1 MSVIQSIR
9 DKYAKVA
16 VIAIALALLGF
27 IMMDAFSSGNNPFA
41 SNSTKL
47 GSVNGKEINYID
59 FANKVKAQEEMA
71 QAQGY
76 EVNDATRQQIIES
89 VWNTEINSA
98 LLDEEIE
105 KLGLAIGKNEINDML
120 FGANPPAD
128 LKQGFTDPATGEFN
142 GLAARQYFEDLK
154 KSGTREQKAQ
164 MDQYLASL
172 EQQRLAEKYTS
183 LLSNSVYYAKWF
195 VEKQNTDNGLIAS
208 VSYVGIP
215 YASVNDSTVKV
226 SDDEIRAYLNEHK
239 DEFEQATETR
249 SISYVTFSAAP
260 TGADSAAALQQLQAQ
275 QAAFAATTE
284 PGNFMMQQSSAIGY
298 FDGFLAGSKIQVPN
312 KDSILTMPVGGV
324 FGPYLEGD
332 NYVLAKMVDKRTL
345 PDSVK
350 VRHILIGTVNPQTG
364 QPAIAD
370 SVAKGRADSI
380 AAAIRGG
387 ANFDTLE
394 TKYSTDQAAHQNKG
408 VMTFSSTD
416 IQGENFAKEFG
427 QFILFDGKA
436 GDKKVVKTQFGY
448 HYIEIMEHKG
458 MEPHYKVAYFAK
470 AIVPSTETDATASNA
485 ANQFAG
491 ESRDAKAFNDNYN
504 KNLKAQ
510 GLAKLIATDIKPG
523 DYSIPGLGASRE
535 LVRAIFEADNGDVLQ
550 PVRVG
555 DAYVVAT
562 VTEVVEEGELSVA
575 KARTVVE
582 PILRNRKKAAQI
594 KQKIGTISTLEAV
607 STALGQPIQ
616 NVDSLRF
623 NGERN
628 PALGY
633 ELRVLGAAFNP
644 DNKGKVVTEALEGQ
658 AGVYV
663 LRVNNIGTTPVMM
676 GSVEEQRQMMQMQA
690 RQAMMYRPPTETLK
704 ESAEIKD
711 FRAKF
716 Y

>member
-16 VIAIALALLGF
+16 VVAIALALLGF
-27 IMMDAFSSGNNPFA
+27 IMMDAFSSGNNPF
-41 SNSTKL
+41 SNNSTTL

-76 EVNDATRQQIIES
+76 DVNDATRQQIIES
-89 VWNTEINSA
+89 VWNTEVNGA
-98 LLDEEIE
+98 LLQEEIE
-105 KLGLAIGKNEINDML
+105 KLGLAIGKNEINDIL

-128 LKQGFTDPATGEFN
+128 LRQGFTDPATGQFN
-142 GLAARQYFEDLK
+142 TLAAQQYFNDLR
-154 KSGTREQKAQ
+154 KSGTKEQKAQ
-164 MDQYLASL
+164 MNQYLASL
-172 EQQRLAEKYTS
+172 EDQRLAEKYTS
-183 LLSNSVYYAKWF
+183 LLSNSVYFAKWF
-195 VEKQNTDNGLIAS
+195 VEKQNSDNSLIAS
-208 VSYVGIP
+208 VSYIGIP
-215 YASVNDSTVKV
+215 YGTISDSAVKV
-226 SDDEIRAYLNEHK
+226 SDDEIKAYLNEHK

-249 SISYVTFSAAP
+249 SISYVSFNAAP
-260 TGADSAAALQQLQAQ
+260 AAADSAAALQQVQAQ
-275 QAAFAATTE
+275 REAFAASTDPT
-284 PGNFMMQQSSAIGY
+284 NFMMQQGSAIDF
-298 FDGFLAGSKIQVPN
+298 FDGYLAGSKIQVPN
-312 KDSILTMPVGGV
+312 KDSILTLPVGGIY
-324 FGPYLEGD
+324 GPYQEGG
-332 NYVLAKMVDKRTL
+332 NYMMAKMVDKRML

-350 VRHILIGTVNPQTG
+350 ARHILIGTVNPQTG
-364 QPAIAD
+364 QPAMAD
-370 SVAKGRADSI
+370 SVAQRRADSI

-394 TKYSTDQAAHQNKG
+394 TRYSTDQAAHQNKG
-408 VMTFSSTD
+408 VMTFSSND

-427 QFILFDGKA
+427 DFILFQGKP
-436 GDKKVVKTQFGY
+436 GDKKVVKTNFGY

-458 MEPHYKVAYFAK
+458 IEQHYKVAYFAK
-470 AIVPSTETDATASNA
+470 PIVPSAETDATASNA

-491 ESRDAKAFNDNYN
+491 ESRNAAAFNDNYN

-510 GLAKLIATDIKPG
+510 GLAKLVATDIKPG
-523 DYSIPGLGASRE
+523 DYTIPGLGASRE

-550 PVRVG
+550 PKRVG
-555 DAYVVAT
+555 DAYVVAA
-562 VTEVVEEGELSVA
+562 VTEVAKEGELSVA

-594 KQKIGTISTLEAV
+594 KQKIGTITTLEAA
-607 STALGQPIQ
+607 SAAMGQPVQ
-616 NVDSLRF
+616 QVDSLRF

-633 ELRVLGAAFNP
+633 ELKVLGAAFNP
-644 DNKGKVVTEALEGQ
+644 ANKGKVVPEALEGQ

-663 LRVNNIGTTPVMM
+663 LRVDNVGTTPVMM
-676 GSVEEQRQMMQMQA
+676 GSIEEQRQMMQMQA
-690 RQAMMYRPPTETLK
+690 RQAFMYRPPTETLK

-711 FRAKF
+711 YRAKF

>member
-1 MSVIQSIR
+1 MSVIQNIR

-41 SNSTKL
+41 NNSTTL
-47 GSVNGKEINYID
+47 GSVNGKKINYVD
-59 FANKVKAQEEMA
+59 FANKVKAQEDMA
-71 QAQGY
+71 QSQGY

-89 VWNTEINSA
+89 VWNSEINTV
-98 LLDEEIE
+98 LLQEEIE
-105 KLGLAIGKNEINDML
+105 KLGLGIGKNEINSIL

-128 LKQGFTDPATGEFN
+128 LKQGFTDPATGQFN
-142 GLAARQYFEDLK
+142 TLAAQQYFNDLR
-154 KSGTREQKAQ
+154 KSGTPEQKAQ
-164 MDQYLASL
+164 MNQYLVSL
-172 EQQRLAEKYTS
+172 EEQRLAEKYTT

-195 VEKQNTDNGLIAS
+195 LEKQNTDNSLIAN
-208 VSYVGIP
+208 VSYVGVP
-215 YASVNDSTVKV
+215 YTAINDSSVKV
-226 SDDEIRAYLNEHK
+226 SDDEIRAYIKEHE
-239 DEFEQATETR
+239 DEFEQATEMR
-249 SISYVTFSAAP
+249 SISYVTFNAAP
-260 TGADSAAALQQLQAQ
+260 SAADSAAALQQVQAQ
-275 QAAFAATTE
+275 KEAFATNNDPA
-284 PGNFMMQQSSAIGY
+284 NFMMQQSSALDF
-298 FDGFLAGSKIQVPN
+298 FDGYLAGSKIQVPN
-312 KDSILTMPVGGV
+312 KDSILAMPAGSIY
-324 FGPYLEGD
+324 GPYLEGS
-332 NYVLAKMVDKRTL
+332 NYVMAKMIDKRQL

-364 QPAIAD
+364 QPALND
-370 SVAKGRADSI
+370 SVASLRADSI

-387 ANFDTLE
+387 ANFDSLE

-416 IQGENFAKEFG
+416 IQGDNFAKEFG
-427 QFILFDGKA
+427 QFILFNGKA

-448 HYIEIMEHKG
+448 HYIEILEQKG

-470 AIVPSTETDATASNA
+470 PIVPSTETDATASNA

-491 ESRDAKAFNDNYN
+491 ESRDANAFNDNYN
-504 KNLKAQ
+504 KNLKSQ
-510 GLAKLIATDIKPG
+510 GLAKLIATDIKPA
-523 DYSIPGLGASRE
+523 DYTIPGLGASRE
-535 LVRAIFEADNGDVLQ
+535 LVRAIFEADHGDVLQ

-562 VTEVVEEGELSVA
+562 VTEVVKEGELSVG
-575 KARTVVE
+575 KARSVVE

-594 KQKIGTISTLEAV
+594 KQKIGTVSTLEAV

-633 ELRVLGAAFNP
+633 ELKVLGAAFNP
-644 DNKGKVVTEALEGQ
+644 ANKGKVVTEALEGQ

-663 LRVNNIGTTPVMM
+663 LRVNNVGTTPVMT
-676 GSVEEQRQMMQMQA
+676 GSIEEQRTMLQMQA

-711 FRAKF
+711 NRAKF